1 MLHPETD
8 KVIDSNNLKVH
19 PRVKELYKFFKY
31 NNKVVDILDYNKED
45 MRIYSRDV
53 LELINLGKT
62 GWEDMLPEG
71 VSRLIKEQKLFGYHA
86 EPQKALD

>member
-1 MLHPETD
+1 MLDPKTGE
-8 KVIDSNNLKVH
+8 IINSNNLKVH

-31 NNKVVDILDYNKED
+31 NNKVVDILDYSVED

-53 LELINLGKT
+53 LEMINRGKS

-71 VSRLIKEQKLFGYHA
+71 VSRLIKDQALFGYHA

>member
-1 MLHPETD
+1 
-8 KVIDSNNLKVH
+8 
-19 PRVKELYKFFKY
+19 
-31 NNKVVDILDYNKED
+31 

-53 LELINLGKT
+53 LEMINLGKS

-71 VSRLIKEQKLFGYHA
+71 VSRLIKDQSLFGYHA

>member
-1 MLHPETD
+1 
-8 KVIDSNNLKVH
+8 
-19 PRVKELYKFFKY
+19 LYKFFKY
-31 NNKVVDILDYNKED
+31 NNKVVDILDYSVED

-53 LELINLGKT
+53 LEMINLGKS

-71 VSRLIKEQKLFGYHA
+71 VSRLIKDQSLFGYHA